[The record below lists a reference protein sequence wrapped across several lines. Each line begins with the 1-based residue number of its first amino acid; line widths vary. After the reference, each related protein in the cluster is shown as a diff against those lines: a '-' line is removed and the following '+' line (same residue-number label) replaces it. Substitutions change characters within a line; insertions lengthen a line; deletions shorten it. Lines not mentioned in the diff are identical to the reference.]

1 MFPLVLCI
9 IFIHP
14 TYGESLYFK
23 IEYLQAKT
31 SMINKV
37 TLIGHL
43 GSDPEVRHLENGI
56 SVAQFSVATNESY
69 KDNMGNWQDKTEW
82 HKVVAWRALAERAQN
97 SLKKGSLVYVDG
109 KVSTRKWQDKDGN
122 DRYTTDI
129 VANYFRLLNSRD
141 GGNSNMSFP
150 TAQDAPANIAAPN
163 NSNNNLELTNDGNAE
178 QKKVAASQPEVAD
191 AMDDDLPF

>member
-1 MFPLVLCI
+1 
-9 IFIHP
+9 
-14 TYGESLYFK
+14 
-23 IEYLQAKT
+23 
-31 SMINKV
+31 MINKV

-69 KDNMGNWQDKTEW
+69 KDNMGNWQDRTEW
-82 HKVVAWRALAERAQN
+82 HKVVAWRTLAERAQS

-129 VANYFRLLNSRD
+129 VANYFRLLNSRE
-141 GGNSNMSFP
+141 GGGSNMSFP
-150 TAQDAPANIAAPN
+150 TADDAPNSLAAPDNSDSNLDLN
-163 NSNNNLELTNDGNAE
+163 NSANVNTEKAVT
-178 QKKVAASQPEVAD
+178 KQPEVAD